1 MNELISIVVPA
12 FNIEKYIERCIKSIL
27 DQTYPY
33 IEVIVVDDGS
43 VDNTVAI
50 IDHIEEHD
58 DRVKVIH
65 KKNGGV
71 SRARIDGIRKASGE
85 WIGFVDGDD
94 FVEPDM
100 FDRLLQNAL
109 TYHADISHCG
119 YQMIFPDGH
128 IDYYYNTGCVEKQD
142 RTTALRELL
151 SGARIEPGLWNK
163 LFHKRLFHSL
173 LQEEALLENI
183 EINEDLLMNYWLFK
197 AADSVIY
204 EDICPY
210 HYILR
215 RGSASTSKK
224 KNHTTDPL
232 YVMNI
237 IKNDLQGNRLLYP
250 TAYSR
255 YMRILIG
262 VSTQN
267 QWKEEGRKARE
278 SLKEEI
284 RCGEL
289 SNCNSRKLQLM
300 ALGAATILPIYRI
313 IRKIYNTFTKVSKK
327 YDI

>member
-65 KKNGGV
+65 KQNGGV
-71 SRARIDGIRKASGE
+71 SCARIDGIRKASGE

-100 FDRLLQNAL
+100 FERLLQNAL

-232 YVMNI
+232 YVINI

-278 SLKEEI
+278 RLKEEI

-313 IRKIYNTFTKVSKK
+313 VRKIYNTLTRVSKK

>member
-1 MNELISIVVPA
+1 MGELISIVVPA

-27 DQTYPY
+27 AQTYSF

-43 VDNTVAI
+43 VDNTAAI
-50 IDHIEEHD
+50 IDYIAEHD
-58 DRVKVIH
+58 NRVKVVH
-65 KKNGGV
+65 KQNGGV
-71 SRARIDGIRKASGE
+71 SCARMDGIRKAAGE

-94 FVEPDM
+94 FIEPNM
-100 FDRLLQNAL
+100 FERLLQNAL
-109 TYHADISHCG
+109 AYQADISHCG

-128 IDYYYNTGCVEKQD
+128 ADYYYNTGCVEKQD
-142 RTTALRELL
+142 KITALQELL
-151 SGARIEPGLWNK
+151 SGEKIEPGLWNK
-163 LFHKRLFHSL
+163 LFHKRLFRSL
-173 LQEEALLENI
+173 LQKEALLENI

-215 RGSASTSKK
+215 KGSAATSKK
-224 KNHTTDPL
+224 KNHITDL
-232 YVMNI
+232 LNVINI
-237 IKNDLQGNRLLYP
+237 IKNDLDRNRLLYP
-250 TAYSR
+250 IVYSR

-278 SLKEEI
+278 RLKEEI
-284 RCGEL
+284 RCREL
-289 SNCNSRKLQLM
+289 SNCNSKKLQLM
-300 ALGAATILPIYRI
+300 ALGTAYVLPVYRI
-313 IRKIYNTFTKVSKK
+313 IRKIYDILTGVSKK

>member
-65 KKNGGV
+65 KQNGGV
-71 SRARIDGIRKASGE
+71 SCARIDGIRKASGE

-100 FDRLLQNAL
+100 FERLLQNAL

-278 SLKEEI
+278 RLKEEI

-313 IRKIYNTFTKVSKK
+313 VRKIYNTLTRVSKK